1 MCLFV
6 LFGKSGDHFQ
16 IISGFILATVV
27 CLIALFL
34 NLLTL
39 DGAKSAGLLGTIT
52 YGLGGWE
59 AALLL
64 LLFFISSSLISKKSI
79 LKVEFHSHGYLE
91 AVRRNGLQ
99 VWSNG
104 FWFALFII
112 GAFIWD
118 YQAFMIA
125 SLGALAT
132 AMADTWATE
141 LGSRRFRAKTY
152 LISGLKKVEPGTD
165 GGISIPGTFAAFA
178 GSLIIALTAIYVF
191 SFTLTDIFPIL
202 MAGFLGCLADSYF
215 GAIWQQQD
223 KQFSFPELIP
233 GHTFNI
239 SNNFVNWAST
249 GIGSL
254 IALILNLVLI

>member
-1 MCLFV
+1 M

-16 IISGFILATVV
+16 IISGFILASVF

-39 DGAKSAGLLGTIT
+39 DGAKSAGVLGTIT
-52 YGLGGWE
+52 YGLGGWG
-59 AALLL
+59 AAFLL
-64 LLFFISSSLISKKSI
+64 LLFFISSSLISKKSV
-79 LKVEFHSHGYLE
+79 LKVEFHSHQYLE

-104 FWFALFII
+104 FWFALFIV
-112 GAFIWD
+112 GAFMWD
-118 YQAFMIA
+118 FQFFIMA

-141 LGSRRFRAKTY
+141 LGSRRFKAKTY
-152 LISGLKKVEPGTD
+152 LISGLKKVDPGTD
-165 GGISIPGTFAAFA
+165 GGISIPGTFAAFT

-191 SFTLTDIFPIL
+191 SFTLTNIFPIL

-223 KQFSFPELIP
+223 NPFTFPEFVP
-233 GHTFNI
+233 GQTLNI

-249 GIGSL
+249 GVGSL
-254 IALILNLVLI
+254 IAIILNLVLI